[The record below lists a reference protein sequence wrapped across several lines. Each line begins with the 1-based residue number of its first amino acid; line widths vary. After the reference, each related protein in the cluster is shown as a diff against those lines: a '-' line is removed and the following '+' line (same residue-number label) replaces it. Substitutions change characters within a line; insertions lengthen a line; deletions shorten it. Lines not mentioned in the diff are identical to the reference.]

1 MYAYLDGTSMA
12 TPHVTGAAALVSE
25 VTGLTGDQLRQ
36 RLVSSVDVVAGL
48 VGRVASNGRLN
59 LCRALAANGCAAPV
73 VEATQNG
80 TGVTVQIQPVG
91 TATSFHV
98 TPLQPSG
105 APQLRGTNAF
115 SPLGSYTVNQRYVF
129 AVAAKNANGDG
140 PATVV
145 RVTPLKGGY
154 LADGFGGIHAFADAG
169 GVTPPPPNGGPYWG
183 GWNIARG
190 IAVLPSGA
198 GGYVLDG
205 WGGLHAFGVGSQAP
219 PPPARVTGWWPDWD
233 IARGVAFTPDGT
245 GGYVVDGY
253 GGLHAFAVGSNPMP
267 PAVAS
272 ASYWPGWDIVRG
284 VATVPGGSGSLTA
297 SGGLVLDG
305 YGGIHPFAIRG
316 LGASLRPTRG
326 PYWRP
331 WDIAR
336 GITVSHDGRGGYIG
350 DGWGA
355 IHPFALSALSPPVA
369 TPAYWQG
376 WDISRGPAL

>member
-1 MYAYLDGTSMA
+1 
-12 TPHVTGAAALVSE
+12 
-25 VTGLTGDQLRQ
+25 
-36 RLVSSVDVVAGL
+36 
-48 VGRVASNGRLN
+48 
-59 LCRALAANGCAAPV
+59 
-73 VEATQNG
+73 
-80 TGVTVQIQPVG
+80 
-91 TATSFHV
+91 
-98 TPLQPSG
+98 
-105 APQLRGTNAF
+105 
-115 SPLGSYTVNQRYVF
+115 
-129 AVAAKNANGDG
+129 
-140 PATVV
+140 
-145 RVTPLKGGY
+145 
-154 LADGFGGIHAFADAG
+154 
-169 GVTPPPPNGGPYWG
+169 
-183 GWNIARG
+183 
-190 IAVLPSGA
+190 
-198 GGYVLDG
+198 
-205 WGGLHAFGVGSQAP
+205 
-219 PPPARVTGWWPDWD
+219 
-233 IARGVAFTPDGT
+233 
-245 GGYVVDGY
+245 
-253 GGLHAFAVGSNPMP
+253 GLHAFAVGSNPMP